1 MKSFVRIFGVVAGMA
16 ALLASCN
23 KQEEV
28 FVPEGKT
35 VEMTIV
41 ASSDETKTVLGS
53 DGTVTWSEAGE
64 NEQCVLSTID
74 YELGA
79 YREYISE
86 DNESY
91 FVSEEDYQQ
100 VSNEALYL

>member
-1 MKSFVRIFGVVAGMA
+1 MA
-16 ALLASCN
+16 KRTKNGNMSVSEL
-23 KQEEV
+23 
-28 FVPEGKT
+28 
-35 VEMTIV
+35 
-41 ASSDETKTVLGS
+41 ETRRYHRSVKRVQRWCEDQNIKLHS
-53 DGTVTWSEAGE
+53 WSEAGE